1 MGTALSLIWLML
13 GELLRLQFNT
23 LLGVFSILIGQHSMI
38 EGNEGDNGHEGDE
51 GNEGSKG
58 NEGHEAKRGMRVLR
72 EMRNEWQF
80 IKAWPHLYDLA
91 LWGDALQMRVNEGNE
106 AG

>member
-1 MGTALSLIWLML
+1 MRAVS
-13 GELLRLQFNT
+13 
-23 LLGVFSILIGQHSMI
+23 
-38 EGNEGDNGHEGDE
+38 
-51 GNEGSKG
+51 
-58 NEGHEAKRGMRVLR
+58 GMRKMR